1 MSSDD
6 SVHFVE
12 DLEERQN
19 ASIVAPTTMALGEE
33 SGDGFGPITMSCEE
47 TGC

>member
-1 MSSDD
+1 MSDD

-12 DLEERQN
+12 DLEEREN
-19 ASIVAPTTMALGEE
+19 ASPLTVTTMALGEE
-33 SGDGFGPITMSCEE
+33 GGDYMLPVTQACFE

>member
-1 MSSDD
+1 MSDKQ
-6 SVHFVE
+6 VHFVE

-19 ASIVAPTTMALGEE
+19 ASILAPTTMAIGEE
-33 SGDGFGPITMSCEE
+33 GGDAPITMSCLE

>member
-6 SVHFVE
+6 TVHFVE

-19 ASIVAPTTMALGEE
+19 ASIVAPTTLAVGEE
-33 SGDGFGPITMSCEE
+33 AGDGPMTMSCQE